1 MSGAI
6 SDVKRFLARGRHART
21 YEEIAMDDQPFGT
34 DVRDATEKVGAAAG
48 DLAAQ
53 GQAAVQNRL
62 DQGRAIFQDLK
73 TSTGEAVEKATAVAR
88 DLSAAGTQAAAQ
100 AGELIKGAARDA
112 GNQAGQAATALYQ
125 QGANA
130 GGYLARFATE
140 QPITAM
146 LVAAACGYGLA
157 YLIHRR

>member
-1 MSGAI
+1 
-6 SDVKRFLARGRHART
+6 
-21 YEEIAMDDQPFGT
+21 MDDQPFQT
-34 DVRDATEKVGAAAG
+34 DVRDAMEKIGAAAG
-48 DLAAQ
+48 DLAVQ
-53 GQAAVQNRL
+53 SQAAAQNRL

-88 DLSAAGTQAAAQ
+88 DLSASGTQAAAQ
-100 AGELIKGAARDA
+100 AGELIKGAARDV

-130 GGYLARFATE
+130 GGYLARFAAE
-140 QPITAM
+140 QPLAALLI
-146 LVAAACGYGLA
+146 AAACGYGLA

>member
-1 MSGAI
+1 
-6 SDVKRFLARGRHART
+6 
-21 YEEIAMDDQPFGT
+21 MDDQPFQT
-34 DVRDATEKVGAAAG
+34 DLGDATEKIGAAAG
-48 DLAAQ
+48 DLATQ
-53 GQAAVQNRL
+53 SQAAAQNRL

-73 TSTGEAVEKATAVAR
+73 TGTGEAVEKATAVAR

-100 AGELIKGAARDA
+100 AGELIKGAARDV

-130 GGYLARFATE
+130 GGYLARFAAE
-140 QPITAM
+140 QPLAALLI
-146 LVAAACGYGLA
+146 AAACGYGLA